1 MVGSMKFSTESR
13 HTIALILI
21 AILIPSITPIQL
33 PSTTLIAQ
41 RQTST
46 PSNDIYLVNNATTK
60 VLRVPYLHQDGVGH
74 CWLYA
79 LGMIIAYYTGS
90 FNPDIILNKMGKG
103 FDVGL
108 NPFLELEKLRRVV
121 KELYGIE
128 FSSIKNVNK
137 SESTELIKIIKN
149 EITNGRPIYLFGSVW
164 VWKPLY
170 IVNHVIVITGFH
182 ENITGFYIVVN
193 DPSGYFTNDVWKA
206 TARID
211 GSTLGID
218 SRGFYEYGVLVS
230 IDRVVKTLW
239 YSGILTIVNAPNP
252 KPPEATVHAYTW
264 QPSASYY
271 LYDSEWKRLQLNS
284 TRFYHNNYLNKSLWY
299 PIPIVSSKESY
310 VDFYIFIYPNIL
322 QQREF
327 ILEVNVTK
335 INLNGKV
342 VSYLDKLNVLV
353 YNYSYAQ
360 ISSDG
365 LTPFSYIPYMK
376 NSILFS
382 LNPHG
387 ASTIQVSF
395 KLTAKNATRDLIC
408 KWGPVEIY
416 VYHDVALLVI
426 KRPGIK
432 LIFVGGVIYEQEKGL
447 QIVDLYVSST
457 VDSILFG
464 IIKKA
469 YFAMIKP
476 CKYVFIDTI
485 PSSEKGGYYYVC
497 RLMLPMNQSSIEI
510 SGRISWIW
518 NQCYEINKV
527 LNLPSTGF
535 RKEGEVYLYE
545 AVFDRGLA
553 NLKMYYSVFQP
564 TGKSHL
570 IKINVNNSQ
579 YTLNVGSQSSGNVSY
594 SIIDPGF
601 DWTSVRVVLQDSSGR
616 EIDSLNATI
625 LSPFIVSL
633 SDLQLPSGV
642 LGDSYVTIRY
652 NLSIPQRALMNAGL
666 KVFDIT
672 PSAALYLNNSHVN
685 STTWVD
691 DVFLQDTSLV
701 FSMKTATRV
710 PSCGGAGDE
719 CVYEFTLVP
728 KLGFRY
734 RGEDIVY
741 VYSPQVNK
749 SAMVRVYKS
758 SETIER
764 VAVVLVIDKSGSMDD
779 RFQGMTKLSW
789 AKKAAIKLVN
799 LTFDGDYLGLI
810 TFSDFPKLTQDIVIV
825 NSTTRDIIVNKI
837 HSITAKGSTN
847 IGDSLKLAVDMLNK
861 PEFKGLKRAIILLT
875 DGKHNTGT
883 HPINV
888 LDYIKS
894 SGVLVYTIGLGD
906 PNVGEGIDEDLLQK
920 IARETGGR
928 YYHAPTP
935 DKLAE
940 IFDNIRGVVSR
951 VNLIDSSII
960 TLQAG
965 KSAWMIYPLDPSRDF
980 IAEISWDTGSEPL
993 VVLNVMDI
1001 TVDQYNASS
1010 LGIEVSYPASNTLRI
1025 RIPSGGNI
1033 SVPIIGQAF
1042 TLIPVNMTIIN
1053 RGNDQARIETKVFGG
1068 REQLLELMLDN
1079 PVARY
1084 AKGQY
1089 LYYRVS
1095 AEVNKKV
1102 LVTFTDSRGSI
1113 LYSNVHTVESTGPFS
1128 GLATGYLKLPDTP
1141 GTYYLKASLIDVY
1154 QLKSQIIPIQVVDTP
1169 YSDPLTVNITRR
1181 VEGYGLL
1188 KLPLSIFIKDQSL
1201 MGSLLII
1208 QTRLEPRNPYA
1219 PIVSIQS
1226 DLLTINSSR
1235 VNNYLVVNIPP
1246 YAQPGYYNISLILYV
1261 IGRSVIAIDNAVE
1274 IHVPELKV
1282 NVIGFTD
1289 TVIGFKGDQITQ
1301 SLLASVSGEISTPI
1315 DLEIKPVFLD
1325 DKTLI
1330 NGSTVYYSKVTPN
1343 TTLNLV
1349 LSYDTAR
1356 IGVFP
1361 GYLKLLFNNTP
1372 VKSLLQVLVVLPRE
1386 TDTNKTIWGYGYNE
1400 VTIGPDPDKD
1410 IKAQLRLSWKGVVSG
1425 IIATPLNPKSQLDY
1439 LAYAYSSEPGAKGIL
1454 TIIIPNEY
1462 RRQGYFLRVERESVL
1477 ISNIDLSS
1485 QSSLLQLELEPGFV
1499 YRLWVEYSGETN
1511 TTTTTISWTTITKP
1525 LIIGG
1530 GGREPIT
1537 TSLVQLVE
1545 TSPTR
1550 LYNLLAIIIIILAF
1564 ELATIYV
1571 LYRKKK

>member
-1 MVGSMKFSTESR
+1 MVGSVKFSTESR

-46 PSNDIYLVNNATTK
+46 LSNDIYLVNNATTK

-90 FNPDIILNKMGKG
+90 FNPDIILNKTGKG
-103 FDVGL
+103 PDSGL
-108 NPFLELEKLRRVV
+108 FRREWDKLHSVV

-128 FSSIKNVNK
+128 FSSLKKVDKN
-137 SESTELIKIIKN
+137 ELIKIVKD
-149 EITNGRPIYLFGSVW
+149 EITNGRPIYLAHFAIDG
-164 VWKPLY
+164 
-170 IVNHVIVITGFH
+170 HAIVITGFH
-182 ENITGFYIVVN
+182 ENNTGFYIVVN
-193 DPSGYFTNDVWKA
+193 DPSGYYTANLWRA
-206 TARID
+206 TVRID
-211 GSTLGID
+211 GSILPIPSNKSIRGI
-218 SRGFYEYGVLVS
+218 YEYGVLV
-230 IDRVVKTLW
+230 DVDQVFKTLGGGVLV
-239 YSGILTIVNAPNP
+239 SIIKSAPDP
-252 KPPEATVHAYTW
+252 KLPEATVYAYTYSPW
-264 QPSASYY
+264 ATFY
-271 LYDSEWKRLQLNS
+271 LYNSEWKRLQLNS

-299 PIPIVSSKESY
+299 PIPIVNSQKGH
-310 VDFYIFIYPNIL
+310 VNFIIFVYPNI
-322 QQREF
+322 QWQEEF
-327 ILEVNVTK
+327 ILEVNVTQ
-335 INLNGKV
+335 ISLNGKV
-342 VSYLDKLNVLV
+342 ISYLDKLDVMV
-353 YNYSYAQ
+353 YNYSYVE
-360 ISSDG
+360 IRKPSS
-365 LTPFSYIPYMK
+365 TIFSYSQ
-376 NSILFS
+376 SIKKDYITLRLCFS
-382 LNPHG
+382 E

-395 KLTAKNATRDLIC
+395 RLTAKNMTRDLIY
-408 KWGPVEIY
+408 KWGPVKIY

-426 KRPGIK
+426 ERHGIK
-432 LIFVGGVIYEQEKGL
+432 LIFVGGVIYEREKGL
-447 QIVDLYVSST
+447 QIIDLYVSS
-457 VDSILFG
+457 IIFG
-464 IIKKA
+464 RAK
-469 YFAMIKP
+469 FDMIKP
-476 CKYVFIDTI
+476 CKYVFEYTM
-485 PSSEKGGYYYVC
+485 PSADKGGYYYVC
-497 RLMLPMNQSSIEI
+497 RLMLPINQSSIEI
-510 SGRISWIW
+510 SGRIVKKSWIW
-518 NQCYEINKV
+518 EQSYEINEM

-535 RKEGEVYLYE
+535 RKEGEIRLYE

-553 NLKMYYSVFQP
+553 DLKMYYSVFQP
-564 TGKSHL
+564 TGKSLL

-616 EIDSLNATI
+616 EIDSLNATT

-633 SDLQLPSGV
+633 SDLQLPPGV
-642 LGDSYVTIRY
+642 LGDSYVIIRY

-666 KVFDIT
+666 KVFDIVS
-672 PSAALYLNNSHVN
+672 SAALYLNNSHVN

-719 CVYEFTLVP
+719 CVYEFTLAP

-764 VAVVLVIDKSGSMDD
+764 VAVVLVIDKSGSMND
-779 RFQGMTKLSW
+779 RFQGMTKLGW
-789 AKKAAIKLVN
+789 AKEAAIKLVN

-810 TFSDFPKLTQDIVIV
+810 TFSDFPELTQDIVIV

-847 IGDSLKLAVDMLNK
+847 IGDSLKLAVDILNK

-888 LDYIKS
+888 LDYVKS

-906 PNVGEGIDEDLLQK
+906 PNVGEGIDENLLQR
-920 IARETGGR
+920 IAGETGGR

-993 VVLNVMDI
+993 VVLNVMGI

-1053 RGNDQARIETKVFGG
+1053 RGNNQARIETRVFGG

-1095 AEVNKKV
+1095 AEVNKKI
-1102 LVTFTDSRGSI
+1102 LVTFTNSRGSI

-1154 QLKSQIIPIQVVDTP
+1154 QLKSQIIPIQVVDTL

-1235 VNNYLVVNIPP
+1235 VDNYLVVNIPP
-1246 YAQPGYYNISLILYV
+1246 YVQPGYYNISLILYV
-1261 IGRSVIAIDNAVE
+1261 VGRSVIAIDNAVE

-1289 TVIGFKGDQITQ
+1289 TVIGFKGDQTTQ

-1372 VKSLLQVLVVLPRE
+1372 VRSLLQVLVVLPRE

-1400 VTIGPDPDKD
+1400 VTIGPDPGKD

-1477 ISNIDLSS
+1477 ISNIDLSN

-1499 YRLWVEYSGETN
+1499 YRLWVEYSRETN
-1511 TTTTTISWTTITKP
+1511 TTTTTTTISWTTITKP

-1537 TSLVQLVE
+1537 TSLVQPVE